1 MERFFHRP
9 SEILHASIRDNDI
22 PHLQALSSSTPSLL
36 NQHSSHGTPLDV
48 AILLNNTAAT
58 RVLLEAGADP
68 LDDNGSSDEYMT
80 AMELAAI
87 KGNRV
92 ISQLIWQ
99 RLSSMY
105 PDGIV
110 DTEYT
115 SHVKLIERCLIQAA
129 SYGHADVVGDYLDW
143 AATPSPLYT
152 WSEMAKRAALIHGAH
167 RWEADVVDL
176 LMQRTF
182 YDKITTDAALS
193 SGVGFKFM
201 LVSEERSGII
211 YNEDDLVKHYRV
223 CTRLLDAGAD
233 ANGSKD
239 GIPNLHRTAGGIVLQ
254 GAMRALLEHAADP
267 DVKGDR
273 GCTVLHLL
281 TNPIP
286 MNGSTRRTEVH
297 TIGIQ
302 LLLQHGA
309 SVTIGD
315 DEGETPLHW
324 AAMNADREVFLEY
337 LARAENPASAL
348 QSTNNHGETLLHY
361 AAAGGRYDTME
372 MLITR
377 GLDVNAVSENGWTP
391 IICSLAPVITGRYH
405 RGSQPNGRRK
415 PEIDAVKSAKLLLY
429 NGAETNVV
437 TAEGWT
443 VLHVIGSY
451 LDSGVESLPDG
462 PENDNYSIASIAY
475 GVLIP
480 GHYALPPINSPARVF
495 DGTRLPRISNEVRDF
510 LYGSEP
516 WGFRVART
524 LSLCAETEADVV
536 KEGVTPLHWAAE
548 RGAVAASQDG
558 ANPPQSPTPT
568 PPAENYN
575 TFRSRRQRSPSPT
588 PTTEAVTLPVR
599 RSEDLPRRASHQKP
613 VIAQPVTPTATS
625 PVKATMDSPEKAPA
639 PAADKT
645 ASPALPQAL
654 LPDPSMYTNP
664 HMAAEPDT
672 TTLDELAHLVRLS
685 KYQERKRANTRI
697 RLQRNLI
704 STALSA
710 RLNRCGEI
718 ARKNLVDCFR
728 SDDKKT
734 FSALF
739 NAIHDVRKSCDEL
752 RRYALVEPELD
763 SLQSPALA
771 SSESLETPPKS
782 TSGASS
788 LGSIAPFLSELP
800 ASVREIFLNFL
811 TQIRTNPH
819 YLATRLCSLTPA
831 ELNAFTSFHQGL
843 EPVESVLPYHGRS
856 NARSHVGSSSRTPA
870 HLPTAIERLLSFQR
884 HDPLSALVHTCFA
897 NSAGPDS
904 AEDRRRTEIWGT
916 ALARL
921 ITESKSASEPMLISV
936 LNVWTSMRDWSG
948 KSNMEWYLMKILE
961 DGAFLLDKAEDQHG
975 TRFNLADWTAKDSIA
990 AEEFYDRAV
999 NELFEI
1005 IDDEDATGIPEGL
1018 IELGNAILKKLDS
1031 KLVEGTR
1038 NWFVYK
1044 WLFSV
1049 FLLGVVIHPESHG
1062 LMGDYHITE
1071 YGRQKILK
1079 QVAMRAQQVV
1089 VEITWN
1095 KKGTVSTPPKIQG
1108 HVESILN
1115 RFKGSRSQRPPPR
1128 LLPARSITSLR
1139 ETVEVHPYLVVS
1151 PADLVTLVNA
1161 LFPER
1166 RPMSQSSGLRS
1177 GAPSISGFSAISQP
1191 ISMGGNRHN
1200 FETASVLSTS
1210 ASSVLSDA
1218 TTSRETN
1225 LDDQRTGSPQRYSP
1239 PMLEPLSQRR
1249 LSNYED
1255 DGYRLRFAL
1264 REMSTQVGADVIQG
1278 SCHPCAE
1285 RWAVLFISA
1294 DGNSLSSQMTYD
1306 PEEDI
1311 EEEEN
1316 SSTSDTDDEEIDD
1329 KPELDKDY
1337 HQLRDS
1343 ILKLVEDYEIP
1354 QSIEPEGSRAQFSNR
1369 ATGIKKYRSKNK
1381 IITAEKSTPSR
1392 NPYRRREAEAQAA
1405 QEESQSKDAA
1415 STSDKEKAPEQDTEP
1430 PSVLIAMLT
1439 AASAQSKAQADFV
1452 SAHLYWKTLQ
1462 QLNALSSESLRR
1474 NGFAILLN
1482 IFSRGPRD
1490 SIRRCAAAIE
1500 EYDAWL
1506 VWLKQSQERHEG
1518 LIETMTKRLRAL
1530 RDKMWYVTDV
1540 RNSAPYEQSRNIC
1553 AALKTMGM
1561 PRRYN
1566 SYQRN
1571 RAHLARAPASSYLY
1585 RTETQIMD
1593 LLAASEEQG
1602 GPNKLSDDQAD
1613 KTSRWLQQAGVENF
1627 CCGEERI
1634 HRFCCEVDTCISKL
1648 IGESI
1653 LDGPVLWSSELYQRD
1668 RRNLENSRGP
1678 REREHHWDDTA
1689 SVMSDPER
1697 RFMSTGRP
1705 NSVRDLR
1712 AMSAHNSSQQS
1723 FDSGSYRFSRAST
1736 VLSDIV
1742 DGQDYFGVSSP
1753 VHTIDSSSTFWS
1765 PFQSAISPS
1774 SATSRAQSPTT
1785 SMTNLSASF
1794 QNPPHSLAAHLGH
1807 SAGRPGTSASSNETV
1822 YQQRQS
1828 EEKARFLN
1836 ELRQTLV
1843 SLLLSDLGTLVFA
1856 RGSETDDWFSN
1867 LGQECIDRRDALDR
1881 RARRMGK
1888 SGKMSLKPRVIEK
1901 KKSFGNLRG
1910 AGETDKNSE
1919 TTETGS
1925 TPGND
1930 GSAAT
1935 SETVSTR
1942 SKQPAKESKAEFPFK
1957 KAFQRL
1963 LRMFSVHPNPH
1974 AKLNALHELEQLIV
1988 ASLASGSKRSR
1999 LGWNRSDFMSPAADE
2014 STANARSNPLEEV
2027 IDNVRERRSHALQQ
2041 SPLTSLPSA
2050 GGPTRPGTSD
2060 ARTIASSNPTT
2071 KDAITNVLRT
2081 LFRDPSIRPKT
2092 LFRDLQFIAAFV
2104 NPTILDNTD
2113 KGTAFWDTG
2122 LAALSLKQEVCR
2134 TMIEV
2139 ADEVQ
2144 GVYTNTRK
2152 TTNDT
2157 QIQDTERLDT
2167 DSPPPVTTAY
2177 SLAQAGRMW
2186 TITAKEG
2193 LPTAQRELAIFYLS
2207 NPELVE
2213 RTTLPLSKPR
2223 EVFKQTVM
2231 DKYAGTSGRTGP
2243 GASRLYAGDRARSSA
2258 GSSSLGAAGSQHP
2271 GQDSTSKDGDV
2282 RSDPALMCVAV
2293 HFFQAAEQ
2301 GGDELATSFLRQ
2313 NEFNAMG

>member
-1 MERFFHRP
+1 MISMQR
-9 SEILHASIRDNDI
+9 S
-22 PHLQALSSSTPSLL
+22 LSSP
-36 NQHSSHGTPLDV
+36 V
-48 AILLNNTAAT
+48 
-58 RVLLEAGADP
+58 R
-68 LDDNGSSDEYMT
+68 
-80 AMELAAI
+80 
-87 KGNRV
+87 
-92 ISQLIWQ
+92 
-99 RLSSMY
+99 
-105 PDGIV
+105 IV
-110 DTEYT
+110 
-115 SHVKLIERCLIQAA
+115 SA
-129 SYGHADVVGDYLDW
+129 S
-143 AATPSPLYT
+143 
-152 WSEMAKRAALIHGAH
+152 
-167 RWEADVVDL
+167 
-176 LMQRTF
+176 
-182 YDKITTDAALS
+182 
-193 SGVGFKFM
+193 
-201 LVSEERSGII
+201 
-211 YNEDDLVKHYRV
+211 
-223 CTRLLDAGAD
+223 
-233 ANGSKD
+233 
-239 GIPNLHRTAGGIVLQ
+239 
-254 GAMRALLEHAADP
+254 
-267 DVKGDR
+267 
-273 GCTVLHLL
+273 
-281 TNPIP
+281 
-286 MNGSTRRTEVH
+286 
-297 TIGIQ
+297 
-302 LLLQHGA
+302 
-309 SVTIGD
+309 
-315 DEGETPLHW
+315 
-324 AAMNADREVFLEY
+324 
-337 LARAENPASAL
+337 
-348 QSTNNHGETLLHY
+348 
-361 AAAGGRYDTME
+361 
-372 MLITR
+372 
-377 GLDVNAVSENGWTP
+377 
-391 IICSLAPVITGRYH
+391 
-405 RGSQPNGRRK
+405 
-415 PEIDAVKSAKLLLY
+415 
-429 NGAETNVV
+429 
-437 TAEGWT
+437 
-443 VLHVIGSY
+443 
-451 LDSGVESLPDG
+451 
-462 PENDNYSIASIAY
+462 
-475 GVLIP
+475 
-480 GHYALPPINSPARVF
+480 
-495 DGTRLPRISNEVRDF
+495 
-510 LYGSEP
+510 
-516 WGFRVART
+516 
-524 LSLCAETEADVV
+524 
-536 KEGVTPLHWAAE
+536 
-548 RGAVAASQDG
+548 ASQDD
-558 ANPPQSPTPT
+558 ANQPRPPT
-568 PPAENYN
+568 PPSETYN
-575 TFRSRRQRSPSPT
+575 TSFRSRRQRSPSPT
-588 PTTEAVTLPVR
+588 TRSAEAAVNMPVR
-599 RSEDLPRRASHQKP
+599 RSEDVPRRPASRSHQKP
-613 VIAQPVTPTATS
+613 VIAQASTLS
-625 PVKATMDSPEKAPA
+625 PVKVTMDPSSEVPSAS
-639 PAADKT
+639 AAGKT
-645 ASPALPQAL
+645 SSPALSQAL
-654 LPDPSMYTNP
+654 LPDPSLYANP
-664 HMAAEPDT
+664 HLAPEPDT
-672 TTLDELAHLVRLS
+672 TTLEELAHLVRLS

-734 FSALF
+734 FASLF

-752 RRYALVEPELD
+752 RRYALLEPEMD

-771 SSESLETPPKS
+771 SSESVDTPPNS
-782 TSGASS
+782 TSGSSS
-788 LGSIAPFLSELP
+788 LGSMTPFLSELP

-811 TQIRTNPH
+811 TQIRTNPD
-819 YLATRLCSLTPA
+819 YLAARLCSLTPT
-831 ELNAFTSFHQGL
+831 ELNAFTSFHQGS
-843 EPVESVLPYHGRS
+843 EPVESVLPYHGSRS
-856 NARSHVGSSSRTPA
+856 STRSHSGPSSRGPA
-870 HLPTAIERLLSFQR
+870 SSPNPIERLLSFQR

-921 ITESKSASEPMLISV
+921 ITESKASSEPMLISV
-936 LNVWTSMRDWSG
+936 LNVWTAMRDWSG

-1031 KLVEGTR
+1031 KLVDGTR

-1079 QVAMRAQQVV
+1079 QVAMRAQQLV

-1108 HVESILN
+1108 HVDSILN
-1115 RFKGSRSQRPPPR
+1115 RFKRSRSQRPPAK

-1151 PADLVTLVNA
+1151 PADLVTLVNV

-1166 RPMSQSSGLRS
+1166 RPMSAQSSGFRS
-1177 GAPSISGFSAISQP
+1177 GAPSISGFSAVSQP
-1191 ISMGGNRHN
+1191 ISMGAPRSN
-1200 FETASVLSTS
+1200 FDTASILSTS

-1218 TTSRETN
+1218 TTSRETIPEEH
-1225 LDDQRTGSPQRYSP
+1225 RTGSPQRYSP
-1239 PMLEPLSQRR
+1239 PVLDPLAQRR

-1264 REMSTQVGADVIQG
+1264 RELSAQVGMDVVQG

-1306 PEEDI
+1306 PDEEVED
-1311 EEEEN
+1311 EEN
-1316 SSTSDTDDEEIDD
+1316 SSTSDTDDDEIDE

-1343 ILKLVEDYEIP
+1343 ILKLVEDFEIP
-1354 QSIEPEGSRAQFSNR
+1354 PSIEAEGGRAQFSNR

-1381 IITAEKSTPSR
+1381 IITAEKTTPSR
-1392 NPYRRREAEAQAA
+1392 NPYRRRDAEAQA
-1405 QEESQSKDAA
+1405 SPSRDNFTDVDNDNA
-1415 STSDKEKAPEQDTEP
+1415 STKEAEKRAEADAEP

-1439 AASAQSKAQADFV
+1439 AASAQSRAQADFV

-1490 SIRRCAAAIE
+1490 SIRRCASAIE

-1518 LIETMTKRLRAL
+1518 LIDAMMKRLRAL

-1571 RAHLARAPASSYLY
+1571 RAHHSRGPASSYLY

-1648 IGESI
+1648 VGESI
-1653 LDGPVLWSSELYQRD
+1653 MDGPVLWSSELYQRD
-1668 RRNLENSRGP
+1668 RRNLETSRPGP
-1678 REREHHWDDTA
+1678 RDRDHPYDDTA
-1689 SVMSDPER
+1689 SVMSDPDR

-1705 NSVRDLR
+1705 SSVRDLR

-1736 VLSDIV
+1736 VLSDII

-1774 SATSRAQSPTT
+1774 STTSRAHSPTT
-1785 SMTNLSASF
+1785 SMTNLSSVF
-1794 QNPPHSLAAHLGH
+1794 QQSHPHSLGSHASH
-1807 SAGRPGTSASSNETV
+1807 SAGRPGTSASSNETIH
-1822 YQQRQS
+1822 QQRLS

-1843 SLLLSDLGTLVFA
+1843 SLLLSDLGTLVFS
-1856 RGSETDDWFSN
+1856 RGSETDDWFST
-1867 LGQECIDRRDALDR
+1867 LSQECIDRRDALDR
-1881 RARRMGK
+1881 RARRSGK
-1888 SGKMSLKPRVIEK
+1888 SGKLPLRPRVIEK

-1925 TPGND
+1925 APGND
-1930 GSAAT
+1930 SPVT
-1935 SETVSTR
+1935 SDTVSAR
-1942 SKQPAKESKAEFPFK
+1942 SKPNLKESTPEFPFK

-1974 AKLNALHELEQLIV
+1974 AKLSALYELQQLII
-1988 ASLASGSKRSR
+1988 ASLASSSRRSR
-1999 LGWNRSDFMSPAADE
+1999 LGWNRQDFMSGPSDDSAGHG
-2014 STANARSNPLEEV
+2014 RPNPLEEA
-2027 IDNVRERRSHALQQ
+2027 IDNVRGRRSHTLLQ
-2041 SPLTSLPSA
+2041 SPPTAPPPM
-2050 GGPTRPGTSD
+2050 GPHQMRQSNTENRNGVSGNSSTTD
-2060 ARTIASSNPTT
+2060 AV
-2071 KDAITNVLRT
+2071 TNALRT
-2081 LFRDPSIRPKT
+2081 LFRDASIRPKT

-2104 NPTILDNTD
+2104 HPSILDNTD
-2113 KGTAFWDTG
+2113 KGTAFWDAG
-2122 LAALSLKQEVCR
+2122 LAALGLKQEVCR

-2144 GVYTNTRK
+2144 GVYTSTRK
-2152 TTNDT
+2152 MTSDAPA
-2157 QIQDTERLDT
+2157 QDAERLET

-2223 EVFKQTVM
+2223 EVFKQAVM
-2231 DKYAGTSGRTGP
+2231 DKYAGASGRTGP
-2243 GASRLYAGDRARSSA
+2243 GARLYAGDRNRASA
-2258 GSSSLGAAGSQHP
+2258 GASGLGGSVGSQHA
-2271 GQDSTSKDGDV
+2271 GQDPGSKDGDV

-2313 NEFNAMG
+2313 NEFNAMS

>member
-1 MERFFHRP
+1 MSSMQR
-9 SEILHASIRDNDI
+9 S
-22 PHLQALSSSTPSLL
+22 LSSP
-36 NQHSSHGTPLDV
+36 V
-48 AILLNNTAAT
+48 
-58 RVLLEAGADP
+58 R
-68 LDDNGSSDEYMT
+68 
-80 AMELAAI
+80 
-87 KGNRV
+87 
-92 ISQLIWQ
+92 
-99 RLSSMY
+99 
-105 PDGIV
+105 IV
-110 DTEYT
+110 
-115 SHVKLIERCLIQAA
+115 S
-129 SYGHADVVGDYLDW
+129 G
-143 AATPSPLYT
+143 P
-152 WSEMAKRAALIHGAH
+152 AL
-167 RWEADVVDL
+167 
-176 LMQRTF
+176 
-182 YDKITTDAALS
+182 
-193 SGVGFKFM
+193 
-201 LVSEERSGII
+201 
-211 YNEDDLVKHYRV
+211 
-223 CTRLLDAGAD
+223 
-233 ANGSKD
+233 
-239 GIPNLHRTAGGIVLQ
+239 
-254 GAMRALLEHAADP
+254 
-267 DVKGDR
+267 
-273 GCTVLHLL
+273 
-281 TNPIP
+281 
-286 MNGSTRRTEVH
+286 
-297 TIGIQ
+297 
-302 LLLQHGA
+302 
-309 SVTIGD
+309 
-315 DEGETPLHW
+315 
-324 AAMNADREVFLEY
+324 
-337 LARAENPASAL
+337 
-348 QSTNNHGETLLHY
+348 
-361 AAAGGRYDTME
+361 
-372 MLITR
+372 
-377 GLDVNAVSENGWTP
+377 
-391 IICSLAPVITGRYH
+391 
-405 RGSQPNGRRK
+405 
-415 PEIDAVKSAKLLLY
+415 
-429 NGAETNVV
+429 
-437 TAEGWT
+437 
-443 VLHVIGSY
+443 
-451 LDSGVESLPDG
+451 
-462 PENDNYSIASIAY
+462 
-475 GVLIP
+475 
-480 GHYALPPINSPARVF
+480 
-495 DGTRLPRISNEVRDF
+495 
-510 LYGSEP
+510 
-516 WGFRVART
+516 
-524 LSLCAETEADVV
+524 
-536 KEGVTPLHWAAE
+536 
-548 RGAVAASQDG
+548 ASQDA
-558 ANPPQSPTPT
+558 ANTPSSPTPT
-568 PPAENYN
+568 PENYN
-575 TFRSRRQRSPSPT
+575 TSMRSRRQPTPSPT
-588 PTTEAVTLPVR
+588 RSPDPVTFPIR
-599 RSEDLPRRASHQKP
+599 RSEDLPRRASYKKP
-613 VIAQPVTPTATS
+613 IIAQAVTPTAAS
-625 PVKATMDSPEKAPA
+625 PVKPTMTPSSDNPTT
-639 PAADKT
+639 PAADKA
-645 ASPALPQAL
+645 ASPAIAQAL
-654 LPDPSMYTNP
+654 LPDPSLYTNP
-664 HMAAEPDT
+664 HMAPEPDT
-672 TTLDELAHLVRLS
+672 TTLEELAHLVRLS

-734 FSALF
+734 FAALF
-739 NAIHDVRKSCDEL
+739 HAIYDVRKSCDEL
-752 RRYALVEPELD
+752 RRYALLEPELD
-763 SLQSPALA
+763 SLQTPALA

-782 TSGASS
+782 TSGHTS
-788 LGSIAPFLSELP
+788 LGSMTPFLLELP
-800 ASVREIFLNFL
+800 ASVRETFLNFL
-811 TQIRTNPH
+811 NQIRTNPD

-831 ELNAFTSFHQGL
+831 ELNAFISFHQGL

-856 NARSHVGSSSRTPA
+856 TRSHAGGASGRALAQS
-870 HLPTAIERLLSFQR
+870 PTAIERLLSFQR
-884 HDPLSALVHTCFA
+884 HDPLSALIHTCFA

-921 ITESKSASEPMLISV
+921 ITQSKAASEPMLISV
-936 LNVWTSMRDWSG
+936 LNVWTAMRDWSG
-948 KSNMEWYLMKILE
+948 KSSMEWYLMKILE

-1018 IELGNAILKKLDS
+1018 VELGNAILKKLDS

-1062 LMGDYHITE
+1062 LMGEYHITE

-1089 VEITWN
+1089 IDITWN

-1166 RPMSQSSGLRS
+1166 RPMSAQSSGLRS
-1177 GAPSISGFSAISQP
+1177 GAPSISGFSGISQP
-1191 ISMGGNRHN
+1191 ISVGGSRQN
-1200 FETASVLSTS
+1200 FETASILSTS

-1218 TTSRETN
+1218 TTSRDTATE
-1225 LDDQRTGSPQRYSP
+1225 DQRTGSPQRYSP
-1239 PMLEPLSQRR
+1239 PVLDPLAQRR

-1264 REMSTQVGADVIQG
+1264 RELSTQVGLDAVQG

-1294 DGNSLSSQMTYD
+1294 DGNSLSGQMTYD
-1306 PEEDI
+1306 PDEEV

-1316 SSTSDTDDEEIDD
+1316 SSTSDTDDDEIDE

-1381 IITAEKSTPSR
+1381 IITAESTPSR
-1392 NPYRRREAEAQAA
+1392 NPYRRRET
-1405 QEESQSKDAA
+1405 ESQTDQTDLPSNDG
-1415 STSDKEKAPEQDTEP
+1415 TSAKKSGQEHEP
-1430 PSVLIAMLT
+1430 TSVLIAMLT
-1439 AASAQSKAQADFV
+1439 AASSQSRAQADFV

-1490 SIRRCAAAIE
+1490 SIRRCASAIE

-1518 LIETMTKRLRAL
+1518 LIDAMMKRLRAL

-1571 RAHLARAPASSYLY
+1571 RAHMARAPASSYLY
-1585 RTETQIMD
+1585 RTENQIMD
-1593 LLAASEEQG
+1593 LLAASEDQG

-1613 KTSRWLQQAGVENF
+1613 KTTRWLHQAGVENF

-1648 IGESI
+1648 VGESI
-1653 LDGPVLWSSELYQRD
+1653 VDGPVLWSSELYQRD
-1668 RRNLENSRGP
+1668 RRTLETGRNP
-1678 REREHHWDDTA
+1678 REREHHWDDAA
-1689 SVMSDPER
+1689 SVMSDPDR
-1697 RFMSTGRP
+1697 RFARP
-1705 NSVRDLR
+1705 SSVRDLR

-1736 VLSDIV
+1736 VLSDII

-1753 VHTIDSSSTFWS
+1753 VHTIDSTSTFWS

-1774 SATSRAQSPTT
+1774 SGTSRAQSPTT

-1794 QNPPHSLAAHLGH
+1794 QHPHQSIASHL
-1807 SAGRPGTSASSNETV
+1807 SNSTGRPGTSASSNETIH
-1822 YQQRQS
+1822 QQRLS
-1828 EEKARFLN
+1828 EDKARFLN

-1843 SLLLSDLGTLVFA
+1843 SLLLSDLGTLVFSH
-1856 RGSETDDWFSN
+1856 GSETDDWFSG

-1888 SGKMSLKPRVIEK
+1888 TGKMSLKPRVIEK

-1919 TTETGS
+1919 TTETTS
-1925 TPGND
+1925 APGND
-1930 GSAAT
+1930 GSSAAGDAVSSRAT
-1935 SETVSTR
+1935 KQAVKETT
-1942 SKQPAKESKAEFPFK
+1942 PEFPFK

-1963 LRMFSVHPNPH
+1963 LRMFSVHPNPQ
-1974 AKLNALHELEQLIV
+1974 AKLSALHELEQLIL
-1988 ASLASGSKRSR
+1988 ASLSTGSKRSR
-1999 LGWNRSDFMSPAADE
+1999 LGWNRTDFMSPAGDD
-2014 STANARSNPLEEV
+2014 STGNSRSNPLEEV
-2027 IDNVRERRSHALQQ
+2027 IGNVRERRSHALQQ
-2041 SPLTSLPSA
+2041 VPLSSP
-2050 GGPTRPGTSD
+2050 PGTGQMRPSTSD
-2060 ARTIASSNPTT
+2060 TRAATATNHTT

-2081 LFRDPSIRPKT
+2081 LFRDASIRPKT

-2104 NPTILDNTD
+2104 NPTVLDNS
-2113 KGTAFWDTG
+2113 TAFWNTG

-2144 GVYTNTRK
+2144 AVYTKTRK
-2152 TTNDT
+2152 TTTDP
-2157 QIQDTERLDT
+2157 QPHDTERLDS
-2167 DSPPPVTTAY
+2167 DSPPPVTTTY
-2177 SLAQAGRMW
+2177 SLAQAGKMW

-2207 NPELVE
+2207 NPELVD

-2223 EVFKQTVM
+2223 EVFNQVLM
-2231 DKYAGTSGRTGP
+2231 EKYAGTSGRSGP
-2243 GASRLYAGDRARSSA
+2243 GASRLYAGDRGRTSA
-2258 GSSSLGAAGSQHP
+2258 GLSGMGSLGSQHP
-2271 GQDSTSKDGDV
+2271 SQDPNSKDGDV
-2282 RSDPALMCVAV
+2282 RNDPTLICVAV
-2293 HFFQAAEQ
+2293 HFFKAAER

-2313 NEFNAMG
+2313 NEFNAVA

>member
-1 MERFFHRP
+1 MISMQR
-9 SEILHASIRDNDI
+9 S
-22 PHLQALSSSTPSLL
+22 LSSPVRIVSVPA
-36 NQHSSHGTPLDV
+36 PK
-48 AILLNNTAAT
+48 
-58 RVLLEAGADP
+58 
-68 LDDNGSSDEYMT
+68 DD
-80 AMELAAI
+80 A
-87 KGNRV
+87 
-92 ISQLIWQ
+92 
-99 RLSSMY
+99 
-105 PDGIV
+105 
-110 DTEYT
+110 
-115 SHVKLIERCLIQAA
+115 
-129 SYGHADVVGDYLDW
+129 
-143 AATPSPLYT
+143 
-152 WSEMAKRAALIHGAH
+152 
-167 RWEADVVDL
+167 
-176 LMQRTF
+176 
-182 YDKITTDAALS
+182 
-193 SGVGFKFM
+193 
-201 LVSEERSGII
+201 
-211 YNEDDLVKHYRV
+211 
-223 CTRLLDAGAD
+223 
-233 ANGSKD
+233 
-239 GIPNLHRTAGGIVLQ
+239 
-254 GAMRALLEHAADP
+254 
-267 DVKGDR
+267 
-273 GCTVLHLL
+273 
-281 TNPIP
+281 
-286 MNGSTRRTEVH
+286 
-297 TIGIQ
+297 
-302 LLLQHGA
+302 
-309 SVTIGD
+309 
-315 DEGETPLHW
+315 
-324 AAMNADREVFLEY
+324 
-337 LARAENPASAL
+337 
-348 QSTNNHGETLLHY
+348 
-361 AAAGGRYDTME
+361 
-372 MLITR
+372 
-377 GLDVNAVSENGWTP
+377 
-391 IICSLAPVITGRYH
+391 
-405 RGSQPNGRRK
+405 SQP
-415 PEIDAVKSAKLLLY
+415 P
-429 NGAETNVV
+429 
-437 TAEGWT
+437 
-443 VLHVIGSY
+443 
-451 LDSGVESLPDG
+451 
-462 PENDNYSIASIAY
+462 
-475 GVLIP
+475 
-480 GHYALPPINSPARVF
+480 
-495 DGTRLPRISNEVRDF
+495 
-510 LYGSEP
+510 
-516 WGFRVART
+516 
-524 LSLCAETEADVV
+524 
-536 KEGVTPLHWAAE
+536 
-548 RGAVAASQDG
+548 
-558 ANPPQSPTPT
+558 SPTP
-568 PPAENYN
+568 PPETYN
-575 TFRSRRQRSPSPT
+575 SSFRSRRQRSPSPT
-588 PTTEAVTLPVR
+588 RSAEALPVR
-599 RSEDLPRRASHQKP
+599 RSEDMPRRPASRSHQKP
-613 VIAQPVTPTATS
+613 VIAQASTPAATS
-625 PVKATMDSPEKAPA
+625 PVKPTMDPSSEAAPV
-639 PAADKT
+639 PVADKT
-645 ASPALPQAL
+645 SSPALPQSL
-654 LPDPSMYTNP
+654 LPDTSLYENP
-664 HMAAEPDT
+664 HLAPEPET
-672 TTLDELAHLVRLS
+672 TTLEELAHLVRLS

-734 FSALF
+734 FASLF

-752 RRYALVEPELD
+752 RRYALLEPEME

-771 SSESLETPPKS
+771 SSESLDTPPKS
-782 TSGASS
+782 ASGSSS
-788 LGSIAPFLSELP
+788 LGSMTPFLSELP

-811 TQIRTNPH
+811 TQIRTNPD
-819 YLATRLCSLTPA
+819 YLATRLCSLTPT
-831 ELNAFTSFHQGL
+831 ELNAFTSSHQGL

-856 NARSHVGSSSRTPA
+856 TARAHAGSSSRGPA
-870 HLPTAIERLLSFQR
+870 HSPNPIERLLSFQR
-884 HDPLSALVHTCFA
+884 HDPLSTLVHTCFA

-921 ITESKSASEPMLISV
+921 ITESKASSEPMLISV
-936 LNVWTSMRDWSG
+936 LNVWTAMRDWSG

-1018 IELGNAILKKLDS
+1018 IELGNAILKKLDN

-1079 QVAMRAQQVV
+1079 QVAMRAQQLV

-1108 HVESILN
+1108 HVDSILN
-1115 RFKGSRSQRPPPR
+1115 RFKRSRSQRPPAK

-1166 RPMSQSSGLRS
+1166 RPMSAQSSGFRS

-1191 ISMGGNRHN
+1191 ISMGASRSN
-1200 FETASVLSTS
+1200 FDTASILSTS

-1218 TTSRETN
+1218 TTSRETT
-1225 LDDQRTGSPQRYSP
+1225 LEEQRTGSPQRYSP
-1239 PMLEPLSQRR
+1239 PVLDPLTQRR

-1264 REMSTQVGADVIQG
+1264 RELGAQVGMDVVQG

-1306 PEEDI
+1306 PDEELED
-1311 EEEEN
+1311 EEN
-1316 SSTSDTDDEEIDD
+1316 SSTSDTDDDELDE

-1343 ILKLVEDYEIP
+1343 ILKLVEDFEIP
-1354 QSIEPEGSRAQFSNR
+1354 ASIEPEGARAQFSNR

-1392 NPYRRREAEAQAA
+1392 NPYRIRNAESQASLARGSLQEEDSASTKEAEKR
-1405 QEESQSKDAA
+1405 EEAD
-1415 STSDKEKAPEQDTEP
+1415 PEP

-1439 AASAQSKAQADFV
+1439 AASAQSRAQADFV

-1462 QLNALSSESLRR
+1462 QLNALTSESLRR

-1490 SIRRCAAAIE
+1490 SIRRCASAIE

-1518 LIETMTKRLRAL
+1518 LIDAMMRRLRAL

-1571 RAHLARAPASSYLY
+1571 RAHLSRGAASSYLY

-1648 IGESI
+1648 VGESI
-1653 LDGPVLWSSELYQRD
+1653 MDGPVLWSSELYQRD
-1668 RRNLENSRGP
+1668 RRNLETSRSGP
-1678 REREHHWDDTA
+1678 RDRDHPFDDTA
-1689 SVMSDPER
+1689 SVMSDPDR

-1705 NSVRDLR
+1705 GSVRDLR
-1712 AMSAHNSSQQS
+1712 GMSAHNSSQQS

-1736 VLSDIV
+1736 VLSDII

-1774 SATSRAQSPTT
+1774 STTSRAQSPTT
-1785 SMTNLSASF
+1785 SMTNLSSVF
-1794 QNPPHSLAAHLGH
+1794 QNPQHHSMGSQA
-1807 SAGRPGTSASSNETV
+1807 SQSTGRPGTSASSNETIH
-1822 YQQRQS
+1822 QQRLS

-1843 SLLLSDLGTLVFA
+1843 SLLLSDLGTLVFS
-1856 RGSETDDWFSN
+1856 RGSETDDWFST

-1881 RARRMGK
+1881 RARRAGK
-1888 SGKMSLKPRVIEK
+1888 SGKLSLRPRVIEK

-1919 TTETGS
+1919 TTETS
-1925 TPGND
+1925 SAPGND
-1930 GSAAT
+1930 SPAT
-1935 SETVSTR
+1935 SDPVSTR
-1942 SKQPAKESKAEFPFK
+1942 PKQTPKESTPEFPFK

-1963 LRMFSVHPNPH
+1963 LRMFSVHPNPY
-1974 AKLNALHELEQLIV
+1974 AKLNALYELQQLII
-1988 ASLASGSKRSR
+1988 ASLASGSRRSR
-1999 LGWNRSDFMSPAADE
+1999 FGWNRQEFMSGPGDD
-2014 STANARSNPLEEV
+2014 STGNSRSNPLEEA
-2027 IDNVRERRSHALQQ
+2027 IDNVRGRRSHTLLQ
-2041 SPLTSLPSA
+2041 SPLTSPPTM
-2050 GGPTRPGTSD
+2050 GPHQMRQSNNENRNLASGSSSTTD
-2060 ARTIASSNPTT
+2060 AV
-2071 KDAITNVLRT
+2071 TNVLRT
-2081 LFRDPSIRPKT
+2081 LFRDASIRPKT

-2104 NPTILDNTD
+2104 NPAILDNTD

-2122 LAALSLKQEVCR
+2122 LAALGLKQEVCR

-2144 GVYTNTRK
+2144 GVYTSTRK

-2157 QIQDTERLDT
+2157 PVQDPERPET

-2177 SLAQAGRMW
+2177 SLAQAGKMW

-2223 EVFKQTVM
+2223 EVFKQAVM
-2231 DKYAGTSGRTGP
+2231 DKYAGASGRTGP
-2243 GASRLYAGDRARSSA
+2243 GARLYAGDRNRTTGASGLG
-2258 GSSSLGAAGSQHP
+2258 GSVGSQHA
-2271 GQDSTSKDGDV
+2271 GQDSASKDGDV